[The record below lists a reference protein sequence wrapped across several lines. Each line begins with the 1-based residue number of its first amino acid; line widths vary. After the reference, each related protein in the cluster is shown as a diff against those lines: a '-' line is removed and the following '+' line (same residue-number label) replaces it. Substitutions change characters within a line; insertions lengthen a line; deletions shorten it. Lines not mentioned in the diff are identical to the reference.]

1 MLSLGRNNKSH
12 PESQRENA
20 AVDRCNVEA
29 ADELLKDHVRS
40 LLSQYYASITIL
52 PLRL

>member
-12 PESQRENA
+12 RRLQHENA
-20 AVDRCNVEA
+20 GAVRCNVEA

-40 LLSQYYASITIL
+40 LSQCYASITIL
-52 PLRL
+52 PLRS